1 MPDTRSAQRGRP
13 VAATVPCTQ
22 CQADVDPIRA
32 PRISVYDDCLRY
44 FCSPACQQAFRSQ
57 PLVSPNSH
65 VTVADR
71 LGDTSLAMTPSV
83 SRPEQP
89 RTVRMALH
97 DVVAEPHL
105 DELVSTIASPILYP
119 SFEPSAPVQSSLPP
133 IVAPSSDIDI
143 GTLLLVLSIVGAL
156 LSLALTLAGDTGI
169 ALVARLV
176 VVGVA
181 SIALAIELSLAPR
194 NALSLPVVVQTWPGL
209 VATAVAAVAC
219 LVGHKEASSLTNAAA
234 LIVATSAANVLL
246 VLKCRNA
253 VDHERAQLKAALE
266 GDAHRYHDE
275 SITVVGPQDLRP
287 GEEIVVGPG
296 EIVPADGTVVAGQA
310 QVVPWYLSGE
320 QVVLNEGACVVAGAK
335 VVEGRLRIIV
345 SWSGFDRAWLRLTVD
360 PRRRADLHG
369 LWAKTGRLVALRL
382 APIVAGLTALTVYA
396 AGQSPLE
403 ILGVAVASYCAFC
416 SAGLAE
422 LPALHVAR
430 GVFAALHRGIAFRSS
445 ESIDR
450 AGRVSTATFCAR
462 GTLLLGEPEVT
473 GIDPFGNTTTERVLE
488 LAAGA
493 QSGSQDPTAIAI
505 LRAARAKGVRADAVR
520 SPTLF
525 PGLGVTAIA
534 SDGQRLIVGSRGL
547 MLKEYV
553 SVALAE
559 TKIADLEAMGRSV
572 LLVALGARIVG
583 AIGLQD
589 GMRPGARAAIQH
601 LLDVNIEPVLL
612 SGDTRETC
620 EALGQALD
628 IDHVRPEVLPGDRGD
643 EIRRLAD
650 GGAVVAVIGRSPIDD
665 AALSAADLAIALACA
680 GGSSTDWHVQLASDD
695 VRDAAFAL
703 RIGHH
708 VRRELLLSL
717 LACIVAAAAGAAVI
731 AFALLPI
738 GAAPVVALLGVI
750 AGVYRWRSVSQ

>member
-1 MPDTRSAQRGRP
+1 MTDTQTAQHGRLVVP
-13 VAATVPCTQ
+13 SVPCST
-22 CQADVDPIRA
+22 CRTPVDPIRA
-32 PRISVYDDCLRY
+32 PRVSAYDDCLCY
-44 FCSPACQQAFRSQ
+44 FCSAACQLAFTRRQPVQSEPAMPRTDHHEAPPESPNAMVRDEQ
-57 PLVSPNSH
+57 PL
-65 VTVADR
+65 
-71 LGDTSLAMTPSV
+71 
-83 SRPEQP
+83 
-89 RTVRMALH
+89 TVRRALH
-97 DVVAEPHL
+97 EVASDADFDELTDSIPGESLRIEAEPHAP
-105 DELVSTIASPILYP
+105 ELGAR
-119 SFEPSAPVQSSLPP
+119 A
-133 IVAPSSDIDI
+133 ASSDIDF
-143 GTLLLVLSIVGAL
+143 GTLLLVLSVVGAV
-156 LSLALTLAGDTGI
+156 LSLALTLAGDVGI
-169 ALVARLV
+169 ALIARLV
-176 VVGVA
+176 VAGVA
-181 SIALAIELSLAPR
+181 TAALAFELILAPR
-194 NALSLPVVVQTWPGL
+194 NALSLPTVVQTWPSIA
-209 VATAVAAVAC
+209 ATVIAAVAC

-234 LIVATSAANVLL
+234 LIVAASAVNVLW
-246 VLKCRNA
+246 VRKCRNA
-253 VDHERAQLKAALE
+253 IENERTQLTHALE
-266 GDAHRYHDE
+266 LDANRHHDG
-275 SITVVGPQDLRP
+275 SVTIVSPQDLRP

-296 EIVPADGTVVAGQA
+296 ESVPADGTVIAGQA
-310 QVVPWYLSGE
+310 EVIPWYLSTD
-320 QVVLNEGACVVAGAK
+320 QVALSEGSNVVAGAR

-369 LWAKTGRLVALRL
+369 LWAKTGRLIGLRL

-396 AGQSPLE
+396 AGESPLE

-430 GVFAALHRGIAFRSS
+430 GVFAALRRGVAFRSS

-473 GIDPFGNTTTERVLE
+473 GIDPFGNTTAERVLE

-505 LRAARAKGVRADAVR
+505 LRAARGKGVRADSVR
-520 SPTLF
+520 SPTFF

-589 GMRPGARAAIQH
+589 GMRPGARAAVQH

-612 SGDTRETC
+612 SGDTRDTC

-628 IDHVRPEVLPGDRGD
+628 IDHIRPEVLPGDRGD
-643 EIRRLAD
+643 EIRRIAD
-650 GGAVVAVIGRSPIDD
+650 GGAVVAVIGRSPLDD
-665 AALSAADLAIALACA
+665 GALSAADLAIALACA

-703 RIGHH
+703 RVGHH
-708 VRRELLLSL
+708 VRRELRLSL
-717 LACIVAAAAGAAVI
+717 LVCVGAATAGAAAI
-731 AFALLPI
+731 AFSLLPV
-738 GAAPVVALLGVI
+738 GAAPVLALFGVI
-750 AGVYRWRSVSQ
+750 AGVYRWRSVSE